1 MRRFRGIILAVAL
14 SIATTAAGLADP
26 TPPAACQRRTA

>member
-14 SIATTAAGLADP
+14 SVAMS
-26 TPPAACQRRTA
+26 PPGSPIQRRRPACQRRTA